1 MSRSRFILSLGL
13 VLVYLAAVSA
23 CADSAP
29 TPTDE
34 ATAALP
40 ERGAE
45 PEWGTDDPRSLF
57 DFVTSLAAERARTRW
72 VAPEPPVRGRSA
84 EALTYDEYRSIRF
97 RREAAPW
104 PTSLPFEL
112 QLDPPGGAQTTPV
125 RVHLVSSGASRVLSF
140 EPSMFDWDGSLDA
153 DDLGLDAGA
162 AFGGLRILARMNRPD
177 HLDEVISF
185 RGSSYFRLIGPG
197 HVYGA
202 SARGIAL
209 NTAAS
214 EPEEFPD
221 FVDFWIQEPAPGD
234 SALVIHALLDGPSV
248 TGAYRFELVS
258 GLGPDVVDTVG
269 ARQSDLRVQARL
281 FARQRIDR
289 LGVAPLTSMFL
300 HGPLD
305 PLGTDAVRPRV
316 HDSEALVMETHAGE
330 VIHRPITNPDWVR
343 VTSLRD
349 RDPRGFGLAQP
360 ERDFEAFLDLEA
372 QYHRRPGLWVRPEGA
387 WGEGGVLLAE
397 LPTESEFADNV
408 VAFWAPDDTL
418 QAGDRRDFTWSLSTF
433 DARPTTDAQPLGVVT
448 RARIGGAG
456 LPGQAAAPPRNHR
469 RVLVDF
475 GGPGLAGLPP
485 EVELEPVLFQSS
497 GTVRDLRVEPLPD
510 GGRRAT
516 WVLEGEPGVPADMRV
531 FLRAPQGR
539 TATWSHLLEIPVA
552 EPPEAG

>member
-1 MSRSRFILSLGL
+1 MLLY
-13 VLVYLAAVSA
+13 VAATSA
-23 CADSAP
+23 CADPAS

-34 ATAALP
+34 AAAALP
-40 ERGAE
+40 ERGEE
-45 PEWGTDDPRSLF
+45 PEWSADDPRSLF
-57 DFVTSLAAERARTRW
+57 DFVTSLAAGRARTRW
-72 VAPEPPVRGRSA
+72 VPSPPSVRGRAA

-125 RVHLVSSGASRVLSF
+125 RVHLVSSGSARTVSF
-140 EPSMFDWDGSLDA
+140 DPSMFDWDGSLA
-153 DDLGLDAGA
+153 PDDLDLEPDAG
-162 AFGGLRILARMNRPD
+162 FGGLRILSRMNRPD
-177 HLDEVISF
+177 HLDEVVSF
-185 RGSSYFRLIGPG
+185 RGASYFRLIGPG

-202 SARGIAL
+202 SARGVAL
-209 NTAAS
+209 NTAGA

-221 FVDFWIQEPAPGD
+221 FVEFWVREPAPGD
-234 SALVIHALLDGPSV
+234 SILVFHALLDGPSV

-258 GLGPDVVDTVG
+258 GRGPGTAG
-269 ARQSDLRVQARL
+269 ADEVRPSALRVQARL
-281 FARQRIDR
+281 FARGTITR

-305 PLGTDAVRPRV
+305 PVGADALRPRV

-330 VIHRPITNPDWVR
+330 IIHRPVTNPDDVR

-360 ERDFEAFLDLEA
+360 ERDFDAYLDLEA
-372 QYHRRPGLWVRPEGA
+372 QYHRRPGLWVEPEGA

-397 LPTESEFADNV
+397 LPTDSEFADNV

-418 QAGDRRDFTWSLSTF
+418 RAGDRRDFSWRLRTF
-433 DARPTTDAQPLGVVT
+433 DSGAPTQAEPLGVVI
-448 RARIGGAG
+448 RARIGPAG
-456 LPGQAAAPPRNHR
+456 LPGQSVAPPLYHR

-475 GGPGLAGLPP
+475 GGSGLAGLPP
-485 EVELEPVLFQSS
+485 ETEIEPVLYSS
-497 GTVRDLRVEPLPD
+497 TGTVRDLRIEPLPD

-516 WVLEGEPGVPADMRV
+516 WILEGEPGVPADMRI

-539 TATWSHLLEIPVA
+539 TATWSHLLDLPEA
-552 EPPEAG
+552 EPTETG

>member
-1 MSRSRFILSLGL
+1 
-13 VLVYLAAVSA
+13 VLPYLAAVSA

-29 TPTDE
+29 TPTAE
-34 ATAALP
+34 ATADLP
-40 ERGAE
+40 VRGAE
-45 PEWGTDDPRSLF
+45 PEWTADDPRSLF

-72 VAPEPPVRGRSA
+72 EPLEPPVRGRSA

-125 RVHLVSSGASRVLSF
+125 GVHLVSSGASRALSF
-140 EPSMFDWDGSLDA
+140 DPSMFDWDGSLDA
-153 DDLGLDAGA
+153 RDLGLDGDAG
-162 AFGGLRILARMNRPD
+162 FGGLRILSRMNRAD

-185 RGSSYFRLIGPG
+185 RGASYFRMIGPG
-197 HVYGA
+197 QVYGA
-202 SARGIAL
+202 SARGLAL
-209 NTAAS
+209 NTAEP

-221 FVDFWIQEPAPGD
+221 FVSFWIEEPQPGD
-234 SALVIHALLDGPSV
+234 SVLVLHALLDGPSV
-248 TGAYRFELVS
+248 TGAYRFELTAGRAPAVIPGEVS
-258 GLGPDVVDTVG
+258 RP
-269 ARQSDLRVQARL
+269 SELRVQARL
-281 FARQRIDR
+281 FARGTIPR
-289 LGVAPLTSMFL
+289 LGIAPLTSMFL

-305 PLGTDAVRPRV
+305 PGAGDVIRPRV
-316 HDSEALVMETHAGE
+316 HDSEALIMETHAGE
-330 VIHRPITNPDWVR
+330 VIHRPVTNPEWVR

-372 QYHRRPGLWVRPEGA
+372 DYHRRPGLWVEPEGA

-397 LPTESEFADNV
+397 LPTESEFVDNV

-418 QAGDRRDFTWSLSTF
+418 RAGDRRDFSWRLRTF
-433 DARPTTDAQPLGVVT
+433 DAVPPTTAQPIGRVV

-456 LPGQAAAPPRNHR
+456 LPGQAAPPPASHR

-475 GGPGLAGLPP
+475 AGNGLAALPP
-485 EVELEPVLFQSS
+485 EAEIEPVLYSS
-497 GTVRDLRVEPLPD
+497 TGTVRDLRVEPLPD

-516 WVLEGEPGVPADMRV
+516 WILEGDPGVPADMRI
-531 FLRAPQGR
+531 FLRTPTGR
-539 TATWSHLLEIPVA
+539 TATWSHLMDVPA
-552 EPPEAG
+552 ESAGAGAG